1 MQLEQKYKVWKVTF
15 GCDFGLL
22 SRSIIAKHA
31 YFMHSNIISVW
42 ICMTAAILLHLYA
55 LQCCCLVLHTRVSIP
70 MFIAVSLFFLPF
82 LFYCCTSSPY
92 LRCVP
97 INPLS
102 DFFLQIKREVDAIY
116 SHAIP
121 FHFFSIFT
129 FSITMLLTM
138 PIFFSRPVPVQID
151 ELLSH

>member
-1 MQLEQKYKVWKVTF
+1 MVSHKSKNNGRNLGIENW
-15 GCDFGLL
+15 FGLVF
-22 SRSIIAKHA
+22 RAIIVS
-31 YFMHSNIISVW
+31 MLISCIFSSYYW

-102 DFFLQIKREVDAIY
+102 DFFSTNKKRGRCNLFTCHSFSLLFNFYLLDYNALN
-116 SHAIP
+116 HAD
-121 FHFFSIFT
+121 IF
-129 FSITMLLTM
+129 
-138 PIFFSRPVPVQID
+138 
-151 ELLSH
+151 